1 MRATVTALMAAAALA
16 LVALPAAAQAPV
28 RIGYVNSERILE
40 SAPGAREAEQVFQRE
55 MQGFQSEL
63 QRMGEELQ
71 KMMSDFEQQ
80 QVMLSPDARR
90 TRQEAIQQRQRQY
103 MERQQQIEQQA
114 GRRQA
119 ELVQPIMKRVNDAI
133 EEVRQAGNYSLIL
146 DSASGLLVAAD
157 PALDLTDQ
165 VLARLRATARP

>member
-1 MRATVTALMAAAALA
+1 MRATVTALMAAAALV

-40 SAPGAREAEQVFQRE
+40 AAPGAREAEQVFQRE

-119 ELVQPIMKRVNDAI
+119 ELVQPIMKRINDAI